1 MLILIDFYFITT
13 SYNLQLSELIIMTEN
28 KHIDLTL
35 EELEQISEKDEEL
48 YIKSENTLLAYH
60 KDFKDYENF
69 CRNKNKD
76 PFNLDY
82 KFIRHLFIL
91 PSLDFR
97 GY

>member
-1 MLILIDFYFITT
+1 
-13 SYNLQLSELIIMTEN
+13 MTEN

-35 EELEQISEKDEEL
+35 EELEQISNKDEEL

-69 CRNKNKD
+69 CKNKNKD

-82 KFIRHLFIL
+82 KFIKLYLTWLGTRNLKISRLKDDYLQYHICMQK
-91 PSLDFR
+91 R
-97 GY
+97 I